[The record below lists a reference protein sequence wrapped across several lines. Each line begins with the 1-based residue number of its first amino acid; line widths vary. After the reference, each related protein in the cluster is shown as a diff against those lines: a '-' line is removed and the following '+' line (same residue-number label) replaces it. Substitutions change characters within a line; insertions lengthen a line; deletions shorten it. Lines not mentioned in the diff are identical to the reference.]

1 MKTLHLVALVLH
13 LIGLVLGLGAAT
25 MTDLLF
31 ITCVRSRRVGDTL
44 TVVMEVAS
52 RIVLAGYGI
61 LVVSGVVLITTGT
74 HTSQRFWG
82 KMLVVAVIGANG
94 IAAHRITLPRL
105 SHTIRTGARHVTL
118 GFLAQ
123 LSVVAAISVTSW
135 YAALVMGAWKAAP
148 LSLGE
153 WMVGYL
159 IALLGAVVVSL
170 LLTPR
175 LLRVTHPD
183 FDAVFPLLAPAALQA
198 ASVWPEPHGS
208 ATGARELGSRHRPAE
223 MSHAQFERRSS

>member
-1 MKTLHLVALVLH
+1 MKLVHVAALVLH

-31 ITCVRSRRVGDTL
+31 VTCVRRRRVGDTL
-44 TVVMEVAS
+44 SVVMEITS
-52 RIVLAGYGI
+52 RVVLAGYGL
-61 LVVSGVVLITTGT
+61 LVVSGVVLITTGS
-74 HTSQRFWG
+74 HPSQRFWA

-118 GFLAQ
+118 GFLSQ

-148 LSLGE
+148 LSLFE
-153 WMVGYL
+153 WLVGYL
-159 IALLGAVVVSL
+159 MALLGAVVVSL

-198 ASVWPEPHGS
+198 ASVWPEPHAS
-208 ATGARELGSRHRPAE
+208 PSGARELASRHR
-223 MSHAQFERRSS
+223 